1 MTEVF
6 DLKRGHSPL
15 IVSMPHSGEELGPFA
30 ARMTA
35 SALKIADTDWHLEKL
50 YDFLADMDVTVIH
63 AHYSRYVVDLNRD
76 PSGESL
82 YPGQSVTELCPT
94 TTFDHEPIYLPGE
107 EPAVAEVRAR
117 VTSYWEPYHNALT
130 AEIERVKAEHGFAV
144 LWDAHSIRSQVP
156 RFFDGT
162 LPDFNLGTNA
172 GLTCDHALAEAVYR
186 VTSSA
191 KDYSA
196 ILNGRFRGGYITRH
210 YGRPEGGVHA
220 IQLELS
226 QATYMDESFPYTYR
240 KNLAD
245 MVAPVIEQMHRAI
258 LAWTPQ
264 H

>member
-1 MTEVF
+1 VTEVF

-35 SALKIADTDWHLEKL
+35 SALKIADTDWHLDKL

-63 AHYSRYVVDLNRD
+63 AHYSRYVVDLNRN

-107 EPAVAEVRAR
+107 EPGEAEVRSR
-117 VTSYWEPYHNALT
+117 VEAYWWPYHNALN
-130 AEIERVKAEHGFAV
+130 AEIERVRHDFGHAV

-162 LPDFNLGTNA
+162 LPDFNLGTNE
-172 GLTCDHALAEAVYR
+172 GLTCASSLAKQVFKVADR
-186 VTSSA
+186 A
-191 KDYSA
+191 NGFSA

-210 YGRPEGGVHA
+210 YGRPDHGVHA

-226 QATYMDESFPYTYR
+226 QATYMDEGFPYTYR

-245 MVAPVIEQMHRAI
+245 TVAPVIEEMHRAI
-258 LAWTPQ
+258 LDWSPAP
-264 H
+264 